1 MNKPTWLKS
10 FTVGTAVGAVAISAY
25 GFTYGGWVTEQKASI
40 EADNQARAAVAKALV
55 PICVEKA
62 MTDENHDSVI
72 AALRAAQAYEQKQIV
87 LEAGWASVP
96 GPDGPENAV
105 AEACLEVLRTKI

>member
-10 FTVGTAVGAVAISAY
+10 FTVGTVIGAVAISTY
-25 GFTYGGWVTEQKASI
+25 GFAFAGWVTEQKASI
-40 EADNQARAAVAKALV
+40 EAGNQARAAVAKALV

-62 MTDENHDSVI
+62 MNDENRASVI
-72 AALRAAQAYEQKQIV
+72 AALRDAQLYEQKQIV
-87 LEAGWASVP
+87 LDAGWATVP

-105 AEACLEVLRTKI
+105 AEACLEVLRTKM